1 MMNLHKI
8 TLPLI
13 AVIVFGG
20 CATVGPDYS
29 QPDLPDVSYGDVL
42 QNGDADAVALTPE
55 TLAHWWSTLDDP
67 ILTDLIQ
74 QSAQS
79 NLDVKEAKARMAE
92 ARYQLAIS
100 NAGLF
105 PFFDSSANYTKSRAS
120 ENTTFTLGERDVY
133 TAGIDAN
140 WEIDIFGGVRRE
152 IEAAQADLQAQ
163 EENLNAVWTSL
174 AGEVALN
181 YVSLRTLQKRLKVA
195 EENLKNQTETYEIL
209 RSSYESGLSSEL
221 PVQQARYVVEQ
232 TRSTIPVY
240 KSGIESAMNALAVLT
255 GVIPGTLHE
264 RLSEPRPIPQSSIE
278 IVTGIPANSLRRR
291 PDIRMAERQLAA
303 QTARI
308 GQAEAQLYPKF
319 FLMGSIGLE
328 SLDAENLFESA
339 SKTWGF
345 GPTVSWPI
353 FHANSIRKNI
363 EAQNARQKQ
372 ALARYE
378 KAVLLAVKEVR
389 DAIVDYAQEQARN
402 QSLANAADAAQMAV
416 EVSQDQYKNGLADFY
431 NVLDAQRS
439 LLTFQDQQ
447 AESDGEL
454 IANLVRIYKA
464 LGGGWGQMKS
474 AG

>member
-1 MMNLHKI
+1 MMNLYKVI
-8 TLPLI
+8 LPLI

-20 CATVGPDYS
+20 CATVGPDYT
-29 QPDLPDVSYGDVL
+29 QPDLPDVSYDDVL
-42 QNGDADAVALTPE
+42 QKGDADAGALTPE
-55 TLAHWWSTLDDP
+55 TLADWWSTLDDP
-67 ILTDLIQ
+67 VLTDLVQ
-74 QSAQS
+74 QSAQF
-79 NLDVKEAKARMAE
+79 NLDIKEAKARIAE
-92 ARYQLAIS
+92 ARHQLAIS

-105 PFFDSSANYTKSRAS
+105 PFLDSSANYTKSRAS
-120 ENTTFTLGERDVY
+120 ENTTFSLGERDVY

-152 IEAAQADLQAQ
+152 VEAAQADLQAQ

-174 AGEVALN
+174 AGEVAFN

-195 EENLKNQTETYEIL
+195 EENLQNQTETYEIL

-255 GVIPGTLHE
+255 GVMPGTLQE
-264 RLSEPRPIPQSSIE
+264 GLNKPKPIPQSSIE
-278 IVTGIPANSLRRR
+278 IVTGIPADSLRRR

-363 EAQNARQKQ
+363 EVQNARQEQ

-389 DAIVDYAQEQARN
+389 DAIVAYAQEQARN

-454 IANLVRIYKA
+454 IVNLVRIYKA
-464 LGGGWGQMKS
+464 LGGGWSQLES